1 MLSNEHKC
9 VKIELPAWD
18 AEKPK
23 GGSKKQNI
31 GSGTERTNVYGR
43 KDMKKREM
51 YIFMEEME
59 AIGDTWTLEEVERV
73 YGNSTLD
80 EALADR
86 KGSMGMFFN
95 AIESVL
101 RRKDG

>member
-1 MLSNEHKC
+1 
-9 VKIELPAWD
+9 
-18 AEKPK
+18 
-23 GGSKKQNI
+23 
-31 GSGTERTNVYGR
+31 
-43 KDMKKREM
+43 MKKREM

-73 YGNSTLD
+73 YGNNTLD

-86 KGSMGMFFN
+86 KGAMGMFFN
-95 AIESVL
+95 AIKSVL

>member
-1 MLSNEHKC
+1 
-9 VKIELPAWD
+9 
-18 AEKPK
+18 
-23 GGSKKQNI
+23 
-31 GSGTERTNVYGR
+31 
-43 KDMKKREM
+43 M

>member
-1 MLSNEHKC
+1 
-9 VKIELPAWD
+9 
-18 AEKPK
+18 
-23 GGSKKQNI
+23 
-31 GSGTERTNVYGR
+31 
-43 KDMKKREM
+43 M

-86 KGSMGMFFN
+86 KGAMGMFFN
-95 AIESVL
+95 AIKSVL

>member
-1 MLSNEHKC
+1 MGCRK
-9 VKIELPAWD
+9 
-18 AEKPK
+18 AERRE
-23 GGSKKQNI
+23 Q
-31 GSGTERTNVYGR
+31 ETNKTLEAAQKEQIFTGR